1 MSRRALVLV
10 LFLVTA
16 AAVAAYVG
24 GWLSVDGGGEVGH
37 SRSAGGKAHY
47 QCAMHPQIVSDKPGI
62 CPICQMKLQ
71 RVDDTGA
78 AAGAGERMAT
88 PPDGDAASTA
98 PRKPKFYRHPMRAD
112 VVSSEPAKDEMGMAY
127 IPVYEHEPEATG
139 GDVPGHAAFTLSRER
154 QQLIGVTKARIERRL
169 LEIVIRAVGRV
180 AYDPKLYQAVV
191 EYREAAISKRAI
203 GDSSI
208 REAQSG
214 ADALVRGAR
223 LKLRQLGLS
232 EQQIGLL
239 TRAAGD
245 PVELLLPGSRS
256 GSTPK
261 STSTKRRS

>member
-1 MSRRALVLV
+1 
-10 LFLVTA
+10 
-16 AAVAAYVG
+16 
-24 GWLSVDGGGEVGH
+24 
-37 SRSAGGKAHY
+37 
-47 QCAMHPQIVSDKPGI
+47 
-62 CPICQMKLQ
+62 
-71 RVDDTGA
+71 
-78 AAGAGERMAT
+78 
-88 PPDGDAASTA
+88 
-98 PRKPKFYRHPMRAD
+98 MRAD

-127 IPVYEHEPEATG
+127 IPVYEDEPEATG

-154 QQLIGVTKARIERRL
+154 QQLIGVTKARIERRP

-223 LKLRQLGLS
+223 LKLRQLGLPS
-232 EQQIGLL
+232 SRLGDS
-239 TRAAGD
+239 RAQLVI
-245 PVELLLPGSRS
+245 PSSCFSPGSRS